1 MPLGAPM
8 NRTVRGAALWL
19 PSLLLAV
26 GAAQAQYKVVGPD
39 GSVTYTDRP
48 PAAAN
53 AKVTPIGRNAIA
65 AAAAAAA
72 AATNAESSLPLE
84 LRTAMQRHPVTLYTG
99 DACTPCDAARRLL
112 QQRGVP
118 FVERRVSSEEDVAA
132 LERLTGARSVPS
144 LSIGAQPLRGFN
156 DVDWTSYLDAAGY
169 PKQSRL
175 PRTWQAQPPRPLV
188 ERATAAAPAPAAAA
202 EPAAEVAPDAPA
214 GGIRF

>member
-1 MPLGAPM
+1 M

-19 PSLLLAV
+19 ASLLLAA
-26 GAAQAQYKVVGPD
+26 GAAQAQYKVEGPD

-48 PAAAN
+48 PTTAN

-72 AATNAESSLPLE
+72 AATNAESLLPLE
-84 LRTAMQRHPVTLYTG
+84 LRTAMQRHPVTLYTSES
-99 DACTPCDAARRLL
+99 CSPCDAARRLL

-118 FVERRVSSEEDVAA
+118 FVERRVSSEEDVGA
-132 LERLTGARSVPS
+132 LERLTGARTVPA

-156 DVDWTSYLDAAGY
+156 DVDWTNYLDAAGY

-175 PRTWQAQPPRPLV
+175 PRAWQAQPPRPLV
-188 ERATAAAPAPAAAA
+188 ERASAAAPAPAVAP
-202 EPAAEVAPDAPA
+202 EPAAQAAPDAPA

>member
-19 PSLLLAV
+19 ASLLLAA
-26 GAAQAQYKVVGPD
+26 GAAQAQYKVEGPD

-48 PAAAN
+48 PTTAN

-72 AATNAESSLPLE
+72 ATTNAESLLPLE
-84 LRTAMQRHPVTLYTG
+84 LRTAMQRHPVTLYTSES
-99 DACTPCDAARRLL
+99 CSPCDAARRLL

-118 FVERRVSSEEDVAA
+118 FVERRVSSEEDVGA
-132 LERLTGARSVPS
+132 LERLTGARTVPA

-156 DVDWTSYLDAAGY
+156 DVDWTNYLDAAGY

-175 PRTWQAQPPRPLV
+175 PRAWQAQPPRPLV
-188 ERATAAAPAPAAAA
+188 ERASAAAPAPAAAP
-202 EPAAEVAPDAPA
+202 EPAAQAAPAAPA